1 MKNKLPVLIEDNSL
15 PRDEFKEN
23 VIKKN
28 NSYGY
33 VSILYIMSLIIT
45 GISVIVVLGL
55 IIIKVINQVG
65 E

>member
-1 MKNKLPVLIEDNSL
+1 MKNKLPVLIVDNSL

-55 IIIKVINQVG
+55 RK
-65 E
+65 

>member
-1 MKNKLPVLIEDNSL
+1 MIMKNKLPVLIEDNSL

-45 GISVIVVLGL
+45 GISVLVVLGL
-55 IIIKVINQVG
+55 RK
-65 E
+65 

>member
-1 MKNKLPVLIEDNSL
+1 MRNKLPVLIEDNSL
-15 PRDEFKEN
+15 PRDDLGN
-23 VIKKN
+23 NIKKN

-55 IIIKVINQVG
+55 RK
-65 E
+65 

>member
-1 MKNKLPVLIEDNSL
+1 MRGIIMKNKLPVLIEDNSL

-55 IIIKVINQVG
+55 RK
-65 E
+65 

>member
-1 MKNKLPVLIEDNSL
+1 MRNKLPVLIEDNSL
-15 PRDEFKEN
+15 PRDDLDN
-23 VIKKN
+23 NIKKN

-55 IIIKVINQVG
+55 RK
-65 E
+65 

>member
-1 MKNKLPVLIEDNSL
+1 MRGIIMKNKLPVLIEDNSL

-45 GISVIVVLGL
+45 GISVLVVLGL
-55 IIIKVINQVG
+55 RK
-65 E
+65 

>member
-45 GISVIVVLGL
+45 GISVLVVLGL
-55 IIIKVINQVG
+55 RKQMIL
-65 E
+65 